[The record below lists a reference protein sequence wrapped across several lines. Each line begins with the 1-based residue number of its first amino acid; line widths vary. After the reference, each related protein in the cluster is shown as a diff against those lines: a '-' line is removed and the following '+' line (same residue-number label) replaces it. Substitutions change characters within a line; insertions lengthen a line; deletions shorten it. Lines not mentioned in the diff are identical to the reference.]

1 MAGAPGRYEAKSGI
15 RLRVEPIDRLDAV
28 ASSLHLAGVSVCT
41 VVLESG
47 QSESARREAARLAMS
62 NARAE
67 AEAMAEAA
75 GGGLGTLLRVM
86 TLPDYA
92 QNSRSGWSVYPGG
105 PGPEGV
111 YITPT
116 DVTVIVTVQAT
127 WAYVAR

>member
-1 MAGAPGRYEAKSGI
+1 
-15 RLRVEPIDRLDAV
+15 
-28 ASSLHLAGVSVCT
+28 VST

-47 QSESARREAARLAMS
+47 QSESASREAARLAMS

-92 QNSRSGWSVYPGG
+92 QNSRSAWSAYPGG

-127 WAYVAR
+127 WAYVAP

>member
-1 MAGAPGRYEAKSGI
+1 
-15 RLRVEPIDRLDAV
+15 
-28 ASSLHLAGVSVCT
+28 LHLAGASAST

-75 GGGLGTLLRVM
+75 GG
-86 TLPDYA
+86 
-92 QNSRSGWSVYPGG
+92 
-105 PGPEGV
+105 
-111 YITPT
+111 
-116 DVTVIVTVQAT
+116 AT